1 MEAKGEM
8 FKHLVSL
15 DVFESYLNS
24 ISRDTV
30 KLLHQDKLD
39 LRVQDA
45 VQRSLFVIIFATT
58 PLAGQPMLQ
67 EPVQDND
74 APVRIIP
81 SIRRRAA
88 ARPWQ
93 LSLPVSIPEQ
103 QIVNCRKNFTGND
116 LVTMYQARSASS
128 TTSVCSASA
137 CDGSDPVPG
146 TPQGI

>member
-1 MEAKGEM
+1 MKAKGEM

-30 KLLHQDKLD
+30 KLLHQDKFYLG
-39 LRVQDA
+39 VQDA
-45 VQRSLFVIIFATT
+45 FVIIFATP

-88 ARPWQ
+88 ARSWQ

-103 QIVNCRKNFTGND
+103 QIVNCRKNFIGND
-116 LVTMYQARSASS
+116 LVTMYLARSASS

-137 CDGSDPVPG
+137 CDGSCPVPG

>member
-45 VQRSLFVIIFATT
+45 VQRSLV
-58 PLAGQPMLQ
+58 
-67 EPVQDND
+67 
-74 APVRIIP
+74 IP
-81 SIRRRAA
+81 S
-88 ARPWQ
+88 
-93 LSLPVSIPEQ
+93 
-103 QIVNCRKNFTGND
+103 
-116 LVTMYQARSASS
+116 
-128 TTSVCSASA
+128 
-137 CDGSDPVPG
+137 
-146 TPQGI
+146 